1 MRTGERR
8 LACAQTRRW
17 RGGHDSAT
25 RRDNLIYALGLA
37 ARAWVGAASSAR
49 ANAHRAAAILK
60 AVNKSLRRR
69 RCNSDAQRCELQP
82 RLQLFMFLGLGK
94 THLDCLAVSVV
105 GLNAAHKSL
114 VHQQSIAGTPHSY
127 RVEAPA
133 TACHVGHPTLHTA
146 TRQATRAQPWQGG
159 HSPSGPPSPA
169 SGPSRPSSSDKRS
182 GIKQPSRMKKLL
194 RGSKL
199 YMI

>member
-8 LACAQTRRW
+8 LA
-17 RGGHDSAT
+17 
-25 RRDNLIYALGLA
+25 
-37 ARAWVGAASSAR
+37 ARAWLGAASSAR
-49 ANAHRAAAILK
+49 ARAHRAAAILK

-127 RVEAPA
+127 RVEAPGNA
-133 TACHVGHPTLHTA
+133 STSRHPTLQDSNSAGDAST
-146 TRQATRAQPWQGG
+146 TCLRGG
-159 HSPSGPPSPA
+159 HSPSGPPSRA
-169 SGPSRPSSSDKRS
+169 SGPSRPDSSDKRS
-182 GIKQPSRMKKLL
+182 DIKQPSRMKKLL